1 MIEVKNLHKHF
12 GSLKVLTGI
21 DDVINDGEVVVVIGP
36 SGSGK
41 STYLRC
47 LNLLENPNE
56 GEIYIDG
63 VRQKHRVYTAET
75 CDWIV
80 GAGSIDVSRGTLVI
94 IK

>member
-1 MIEVKNLHKHF
+1 MKTI
-12 GSLKVLTGI
+12 
-21 DDVINDGEVVVVIGP
+21 
-36 SGSGK
+36 
-41 STYLRC
+41 
-47 LNLLENPNE
+47 NLLNGAKLSLPAGTCRL

-63 VRQKHRVYTAET
+63 VRQKHRVHTAET